1 MTTATETRT
10 FQAETRELLDLMIHS
25 LYSNKEIFLRELI
38 SNASDA
44 IDRLRFAALTDDSLR
59 ESSHRPRIALETFP
73 DAKTLIIDD
82 NGIGMTRD
90 EVISNIGTIARS
102 GTREFA
108 KAMATAKSDDNTT
121 PELIGQF
128 GVGFYSSFMVADEV
142 VVVTR
147 KAGTEQG
154 TRWTSKGDGEYTIED
169 CEKAEPGTRITL
181 HLRKGADDGDDAD
194 EGSDDGSNEEQ
205 VDYTQEWAL
214 REVIKRYSDFV
225 EYPIEMDVERTQKV
239 KNDKGEEDE
248 DAEEETVVET
258 VVINSMKPLWRRS
271 KSEIT
276 AEEYK
281 EFYHHVSHDWAEPL
295 ETIHFKAE
303 GTHEYTALLYLPKT
317 RPTDLLDPNHDKSR
331 LALYVKRVFVMADC
345 EELVPSWLRFVRGL
359 VDSDDLPLNVSR
371 ETLQH
376 TRQMG
381 RIRTRV
387 VKKVLGAMKKML
399 ADRRSDY
406 VNYWKSFGLV
416 LKEGIVTDHEH
427 RDELAG
433 LSLFGSS
440 LGADLT
446 TLGEYVERM
455 PEEQNDILFLTGS
468 ERSSLEQS
476 PHLEAAKAKGFEVL
490 FLTDPI
496 DEWVVGHIPMFA
508 EKKLVALDRGDADL
522 GESDESKKE
531 REEQQEEYGELLKTM
546 QTSLDEYVKEVRLTN
561 RLSDSPAVLVSGD
574 GDMTPQMERILR
586 ASGQEMPKSKRVLEL
601 NPDHAVFSKIKSLH
615 SVDAEGESFGELL
628 ELVYGQALLAEGSDL
643 PNPARFAQLV
653 AGMMAPGS

>member
-1 MTTATETRT
+1 MTTETETRT

-59 ESSHRPRIALETFP
+59 DGSYRPRIELEVFSE
-73 DAKTLIIDD
+73 AKTLIVDD

-90 EVISNIGTIARS
+90 EIIENIGTIARS

-108 KAMATAKSDDNTT
+108 KAMATAKTDGDST

-147 KAGTEQG
+147 KAGTDEG

-169 CEKAEPGTRITL
+169 CEKAEPGTRVTL
-181 HLRKGADDGDDAD
+181 HLRKPAEDAEDDSVAATDFTDF
-194 EGSDDGSNEEQ
+194 
-205 VDYTQEWAL
+205 TQEWTL
-214 REVIKRYSDFV
+214 REVVKRYSDFV
-225 EYPIEMDVERTQKV
+225 EYPIEMDVERTQK
-239 KNDKGEEDE
+239 KKSDDEEDGDDE
-248 DAEEETVVET
+248 NAEEETVIET
-258 VVINSMKPLWRRS
+258 VVINSMKPLWCRS

-276 AEEYK
+276 PEEYK

-317 RPTDLLDPNHDKSR
+317 RPMDLLDPNHDKSR
-331 LALYVKRVFVMADC
+331 LSLYVKRVFVMADC

-359 VDSDDLPLNVSR
+359 VDSADLPLNVSR

-376 TRQMG
+376 NRQMG
-381 RIRTRV
+381 RIRGRV
-387 VKKVLGAMKKML
+387 VKKVLGAMKTML

-406 VNYWKSFGLV
+406 IDYWKAFGLV

-440 LGADLT
+440 HGAELT

-455 PEEQNDILFLTGS
+455 PEEQTEILYLTGS
-468 ERSSLEQS
+468 ERGSLEQS
-476 PHLEAAKAKGFEVL
+476 PHLEAARKQGFEVL
-490 FLTDPI
+490 YLTDPI
-496 DEWVVGHIPMFA
+496 DEWVVGHIPEFE
-508 EKKLVALDRGDADL
+508 EKKLQALDRGEADL
-522 GESDESKKE
+522 GESDETKKE
-531 REEQQEEYGELLKTM
+531 REEQQQEHTELLKTI
-546 QTSLDEYVKEVRLTN
+546 QVSLDEHVKEVRLTS
-561 RLSDSPAVLVSGD
+561 RLSDSPALLVSGD

-586 ASGQEMPKSKRVLEL
+586 ASGQELPKAKRVLEL
-601 NPDHAVFSKIKSLH
+601 NPEHAVFARIKSLH
-615 SVDAEGESFGELL
+615 AVDAEGDSFAELL
-628 ELVYGQALLAEGSDL
+628 ELVYGQALLAEGSEL

-653 AGMMAPGS
+653 AEMMAPGG

>member
-1 MTTATETRT
+1 MTTETETRT

-25 LYSNKEIFLRELI
+25 LYSHKEIFLRELI

-44 IDRLRFAALTDDSLR
+44 IDRLRFASLTDDSLR
-59 ESSHRPRIALETFP
+59 DGSYRPRIELEVFP

-90 EVISNIGTIARS
+90 EIIENIGTIARS

-108 KAMATAKSDDNTT
+108 KAMAAAKSDGDST

-147 KAGTEQG
+147 KAGTDEG
-154 TRWTSKGDGEYTIED
+154 SRWTSKGDGEYTIED

-181 HLRKGADDGDDAD
+181 HLRKPEENEEEGDD
-194 EGSDDGSNEEQ
+194 EGPEYT
-205 VDYTQEWAL
+205 DYTQEWTL

-225 EYPIEMDVERTQKV
+225 EYPVEMDVERTQK
-239 KNDKGEEDE
+239 KGEEE
-248 DAEEETVVET
+248 DAVEETVIET
-258 VVINSMKPLWRRS
+258 VTLNSMKPLWRKP

-317 RPTDLLDPNHDKSR
+317 RPMDLLDPNHDKSR
-331 LALYVKRVFVMADC
+331 LSLYVKRVFIMGDC

-376 TRQMG
+376 NRQMG
-381 RIRTRV
+381 RIRSRV
-387 VKKVLGAMKKML
+387 VKKVLGAMKTML
-399 ADRRSDY
+399 GERRSDY
-406 VNYWKSFGLV
+406 IDYWKAFGLV
-416 LKEGIVTDHEH
+416 LKEGIVTDHES

-440 LGADLT
+440 AGGDLT

-455 PEEQNDILFLTGS
+455 PEEQKEILYLTGT
-468 ERSSLEQS
+468 ERRSLEQS
-476 PHLEAAKAKGFEVL
+476 PHLEAAASKGFEVL

-496 DEWVVGHIPMFA
+496 DEWVVGHIPEFD
-508 EKKLVALDRGDADL
+508 EKKLVALDRGEADL
-522 GESDESKKE
+522 GETDETKKE
-531 REEQQEEYGELLKTM
+531 REEQQEENTDLLTTI
-546 QTSLDEYVKEVRLTN
+546 QTSLDEYVKEVRLTS

-586 ASGQEMPKSKRVLEL
+586 ASGQELPAGKRVLEL
-601 NPDHAVFSKIKSLH
+601 NPEHPVFARIKSLH
-615 SVDAEGESFGELL
+615 GVDAEGEAFGELL

-653 AGMMAPGS
+653 SSMIAPSS